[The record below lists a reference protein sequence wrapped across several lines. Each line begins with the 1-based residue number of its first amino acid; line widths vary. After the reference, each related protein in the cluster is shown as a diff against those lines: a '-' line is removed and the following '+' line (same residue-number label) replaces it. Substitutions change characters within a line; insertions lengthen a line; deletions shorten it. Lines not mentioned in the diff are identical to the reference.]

1 MWINKTL
8 KCHRRFTVNE
18 YIYML
23 LVKQD
28 SKIFYNVEMKK
39 KNFRKLFRNQKWPKI
54 KISFE
59 TTNIVTDN
67 KEPWT

>member
-1 MWINKTL
+1 
-8 KCHRRFTVNE
+8 
-18 YIYML
+18 ML